1 MNSDT
6 QAQDK
11 PRGSTLTSSRKVKLR
26 QELLSSLESVI
37 KHNLKSVLVHCC
49 DLFKEMSTHAYQAD
63 ERAFYINSESSLRLS
78 SDQIIAQFY
87 QGISQRVLSD
97 KPESL
102 VDAFLASAP
111 PTHHLSLVDDE
122 DEEKRLLIC
131 NMAQRIDSSYAFAL
145 KEFHGLLQHL
155 FEYDVTDNTNPFGP
169 RHLVHNL
176 ACALYDNGGLNHR
189 AIIIVV
195 KEIERFWLAYL
206 IKFFEKSTQHL
217 LDNGLAP
224 LYLAKKNAYTPEQAG
239 GIQNAITRDNGYL
252 NGRGANNQTSS
263 HGAAQGSSQSQGSL
277 DSSHDGMSFGAQ
289 QIHDAIAALRN
300 DSSKSV
306 FENSEYIRFA
316 DNPGKQM
323 TTAQIF
329 SLLSTIQYQVYQRF
343 SERRQVYLANKI
355 VNSLIKSKTDEKN
368 MPSVSH
374 EDERIIN
381 IISEIFSQISSDS
394 SIPSTYRLSICQLQI
409 PALRLALREKSL
421 LENVDHPVRKLVNC
435 IYECA
440 LLTGAGQGPQS
451 AKIMGEIN
459 KEVLNLNKKKEIASD
474 DFAHSADNLM
484 SSLNSL
490 SSRQELTEAR
500 TLQSLQGRLKISNAK
515 LSAANGL
522 VNAMQNKCL
531 SGDQIQFLTSS
542 WVDVLSYSYLQNDAE
557 FLPSSIDML
566 TLPDA
571 LTDLNKDASN
581 LSAQK
586 RAQYLVK
593 EGLKLMNASESEIDR
608 YLETVCQH
616 KDASSARDV
625 NEQDLD
631 ALASII
637 QANTPKTAIQK
648 QQDLSQKTQ
657 ADVKKMAETMEPGV
671 RVEFKIKGSQTK
683 VYKVL
688 NNSQDNQLVYFVNSL
703 GLKVCELSYAELCT
717 KQEQGNIRI
726 LTKRPLFDRVL
737 FNISS
742 RLQVNS
748 DKYSLQ
754 G

>member
-1 MNSDT
+1 MNSYT

-11 PRGSTLTSSRKVKLR
+11 PRSSTLTSSRKVKLR

-63 ERAFYINSESSLRLS
+63 ERSFYIKSESSLRLS

-87 QGISQRVLSD
+87 QGISQRALSD

-102 VDAFLASAP
+102 VDDFLASAP

-122 DEEKRLLIC
+122 DEEKRVLIC
-131 NMAQRIDSSYAFAL
+131 NMAQRIDSCYAFAL

-155 FEYDVTDNTNPFGP
+155 FEYGVTDNTNPFGP
-169 RHLVHNL
+169 RHLVHNM
-176 ACALYDNGGLNHR
+176 ACALYDKSGLNHR

-195 KEIERFWLAYL
+195 KEVERFWLAYL

-224 LYLAKKNAYTPEQAG
+224 LYLAQKHTYNPAQVSAPQGSANANSQS
-239 GIQNAITRDNGYL
+239 NNGA
-252 NGRGANNQTSS
+252 NRGADAHGTAQRASQQQSS
-263 HGAAQGSSQSQGSL
+263 FDTQHG
-277 DSSHDGMSFGAQ
+277 GMSFGAQ

-355 VNSLIKSKTDEKN
+355 VNSLIKSKSDGKQT
-368 MPSVSH
+368 PSVSH

-421 LENVDHPVRKLVNC
+421 LENVEHPVRKLVNC

-459 KEVLNLNKKKEIASD
+459 KEVLNLNKKKEITSD
-474 DFAHSADNLM
+474 DFAHSAESLM

-500 TLQSLQGRLKISNAK
+500 TLQSLQGKLKISNAK

-571 LTDLNKDASN
+571 LTDLNKDSSN

-616 KDASSARDV
+616 NDLSLTRDI

-631 ALASII
+631 TLMSII

-748 DKYSLQ
+748 DRYSLQ